1 MSNIG
6 NIEILQIIDSVARE
20 KGISKE
26 VLISTVEQAVQVAGR
41 KKYGNEYNIKAQIN
55 RKTGEINLL
64 RVLKVVENVED
75 YLIQISLTEALQKD
89 PEAKID
95 GEIYEYLPS
104 IDHARVAAQAAKQV
118 ITQRVI
124 EAEREKQYHDF
135 KDRKGEVINGVV
147 KRIEYGDIIVELNRA
162 EAIIKREQQIKG
174 ENFKVGDRVK
184 AYVQD
189 VRHETKGPQIFLS
202 RADDRMLAKLFELE
216 VTEIYEGMIE
226 IKAVA
231 RDAGSKAKI
240 AVFASDSSV
249 DPIGSCVGIRGNR
262 VKAITNELN
271 GEKIDIILWNRDVAQ
286 FIINALAPAEILKI
300 LIDED
305 KRKVEVVVSQENQS
319 LAIGRRGQNVR
330 LAAKLT
336 GWNIDIMTEEQE
348 SKRRNEEF
356 VTSTELFMEAL
367 DVEEVIGQL
376 LSVSGFNTVEQIAN
390 SDVNALMN
398 IEGFEE
404 ELAVEIRNRA
414 INYVNL
420 KNEKIVKELEELG
433 VEQELIDILEIQP
446 ELILKFA
453 EYGIKTIE
461 DLGEMSVNEFKNLAP
476 NSNITDENIK
486 LLMSPFGDQKSL
498 AFRRRE
504 DIMKLL

>member
-75 YLIQISLTEALQKD
+75 YLTQISLTEALQKD

-147 KRIEYGDIIVELNRA
+147 KRIEYGDIIVDLNRA

-240 AVFASDSSV
+240 AVFASDSSI

-356 VTSTELFMEAL
+356 VIFTELFMEAL

-390 SDVNALMN
+390 SDINALMN

-404 ELAVEIRNRA
+404 ELAVEIKNRA

-461 DLGEMSVNEFKNLAP
+461 DLGEMSVTEFKNLAP

-486 LLMSPFGDQKSL
+486 LLIKTAKQHSELK
-498 AFRRRE
+498 E
-504 DIMKLL
+504 E

>member
-75 YLIQISLTEALQKD
+75 YLTQISLTEALQKD
-89 PEAKID
+89 SEAKID

-104 IDHARVAAQAAKQV
+104 IDHARVAAQSAKQV

-147 KRIEYGDIIVELNRA
+147 KRIEYGDIIVDLNRA

-240 AVFASDSSV
+240 AVFASDSSI
-249 DPIGSCVGIRGNR
+249 DPIGLCVGIRGHR

-390 SDVNALMN
+390 SDINALMN

-404 ELAVEIRNRA
+404 ELAVAIRNRA

-486 LLMSPFGDQKSL
+486 LLIKTAKQHSELK
-498 AFRRRE
+498 E
-504 DIMKLL
+504 E

>member
-75 YLIQISLTEALQKD
+75 YLTQISLTEALQKD

-147 KRIEYGDIIVELNRA
+147 KRIEYGDIIVDLNRA

-271 GEKIDIILWNRDVAQ
+271 GEKIDIILWNRHVAQ

-486 LLMSPFGDQKSL
+486 LLIKTAKQHSELK
-498 AFRRRE
+498 E
-504 DIMKLL
+504 E

>member
-55 RKTGEINLL
+55 RKTGVINLL

-75 YLIQISLTEALQKD
+75 YLTQISLTEALQKD
-89 PEAKID
+89 SEAKID
-95 GEIYEYLPS
+95 DEIYEYLPA

-124 EAEREKQYHDF
+124 EAERAKQYHDF
-135 KDRKGEVINGVV
+135 KDRKGEVINGVI
-147 KRIEYGDIIVELNRA
+147 KRIEYSDIIVDLNRA
-162 EAIIKREQQIKG
+162 EARIKREQQIKG
-174 ENFKVGDRVK
+174 ENFKVGDRIK

-216 VTEIYEGMIE
+216 VPEIYEGIIE

-240 AVFASDSSV
+240 AVFASDSSI

-271 GEKIDIILWNRDVAQ
+271 GEKIDIILWHRDVAQ

-300 LIDED
+300 FIDED

-390 SDVNALMN
+390 SDINALMN

-404 ELAVEIRNRA
+404 ELALEIRNRA

-420 KNEKIVKELEELG
+420 KNDKIVKELEELG

-461 DLGEMSVNEFKNLAP
+461 DLGEMSVSEFKNLAP
-476 NSNITDENIK
+476 HSNITDDNIQ
-486 LLMSPFGDQKSL
+486 LLIKTAKQT
-498 AFRRRE
+498 
-504 DIMKLL
+504 

>member
-75 YLIQISLTEALQKD
+75 YLTQISITEALQKD

-118 ITQRVI
+118 ITQRII

-147 KRIEYGDIIVELNRA
+147 KRIEYGDIIVDLNRA

-216 VTEIYEGMIE
+216 VTEIYEGGIE

-231 RDAGSKAKI
+231 RDPGSKAKM
-240 AVFASDSSV
+240 AVFASENGI
-249 DPIGSCVGIRGNR
+249 DPIGSCVGIKGNR
-262 VKAITNELN
+262 VRAITNELN

-376 LSVSGFNTVEQIAN
+376 LSVSGFNTVEQIVN
-390 SDVNALMN
+390 SDINALMN

-420 KNEKIVKELEELG
+420 RNEKIVKELEELG

-486 LLMSPFGDQKSL
+486 LLIKTAKQHSELK
-498 AFRRRE
+498 E
-504 DIMKLL
+504 E

>member
-6 NIEILQIIDSVARE
+6 NVEIVQIIDSVARE

-26 VLISTVEQAVQVAGR
+26 ILIATVEQAVQAAGR
-41 KKYGNEYNIKAQIN
+41 KKYGNEYNIRAQIN

-64 RVLKVVENVED
+64 RILKIVEDVED
-75 YLIQISLTEALQKD
+75 YLTQISLEEALIKNS
-89 PEAKID
+89 EAKIGD
-95 GEIYEYLPS
+95 EIYEYLPP
-104 IDHARVAAQAAKQV
+104 IDHARVSAQAAKQV

-135 KDRKGEVINGVV
+135 KDRKGEIINGIV
-147 KRIEYGDIIVELNRA
+147 KRIEYGDVIVDLSSA
-162 EAIIKREQQIKG
+162 EAIIKKDQLIKG
-174 ENFKVGDRVK
+174 ENFRPNDRIK

-189 VRHETKGPQIFLS
+189 VRQETKGPQIFLS
-202 RADDRMLAKLFELE
+202 RVDNQMLVKLFKLE
-216 VTEIYEGMIE
+216 VPEILEAIIQ
-226 IKAVA
+226 IKSVA
-231 RDAGSKAKI
+231 RDPGSKAKI
-240 AVFASDSSV
+240 AVFASDSSI
-249 DPIGSCVGIRGNR
+249 DPVGSCVGIRGNR
-262 VKAITNELN
+262 VKAVTNELN
-271 GEKIDIILWNRDVAQ
+271 GEKIDIVLWSNDLAQ
-286 FIINALAPAEILKI
+286 FIVNALAPLAPREITKI

-305 KRKVEVVVSQENQS
+305 RHKVEVVVSQENQS
-319 LAIGRRGQNVR
+319 IAIGRRGQNVR
-330 LAAKLT
+330 LASQLT

-356 VTSTELFMEAL
+356 LTSTELFMEAL

-376 LSVSGFNTVEQIAN
+376 LSVTGFNSVEQIA
-390 SDVNALMN
+390 SSEISTLTR

-404 ELAVEIRNRA
+404 ELAVEIKNRA
-414 INYVNL
+414 INYVDL
-420 KNEKIVKELEELG
+420 KNEKIIKKLEDLG
-433 VEQELIDILEIQP
+433 VEQELIDILELSL

-486 LLMSPFGDQKSL
+486 LLIKTARQHGELKDS
-498 AFRRRE
+498 
-504 DIMKLL
+504 

>member
-75 YLIQISLTEALQKD
+75 YLTQISLTEALQKD

-147 KRIEYGDIIVELNRA
+147 KRIEYGDIIVDLNRA

-216 VTEIYEGMIE
+216 VTEIYEGGIE

-231 RDAGSKAKI
+231 RDPGSKAKI
-240 AVFASDSSV
+240 AVFASENGI
-249 DPIGSCVGIRGNR
+249 DPIGSCVGIKGNR
-262 VKAITNELN
+262 VRAITNELN

-390 SDVNALMN
+390 SDINALMN

-486 LLMSPFGDQKSL
+486 LLIKTAKQHSELK
-498 AFRRRE
+498 E
-504 DIMKLL
+504 E

>member
-64 RVLKVVENVED
+64 RVFKVVENVED
-75 YLIQISLTEALQKD
+75 YLTQISITEALQKD

-147 KRIEYGDIIVELNRA
+147 KRIEYGDIIVDLNRA

-240 AVFASDSSV
+240 AVFASENGI

-376 LSVSGFNTVEQIAN
+376 LSVSGFNTVEQITN
-390 SDVNALMN
+390 SDINALMN

-433 VEQELIDILEIQP
+433 VEQELIDILEIHP

-461 DLGEMSVNEFKNLAP
+461 DLGEMSANEFKNLAP

-486 LLMSPFGDQKSL
+486 LLIKTAKQHSELK
-498 AFRRRE
+498 E
-504 DIMKLL
+504 E

>member
-75 YLIQISLTEALQKD
+75 YLTQISITEALQKD

-118 ITQRVI
+118 ITQRII

-147 KRIEYGDIIVELNRA
+147 KRIEYGDIIVDLNRA

-216 VTEIYEGMIE
+216 VTEIYEGGIE

-231 RDAGSKAKI
+231 RDPGSKAKI
-240 AVFASDSSV
+240 AVFASENGI
-249 DPIGSCVGIRGNR
+249 DPIGSCVGIKGNR
-262 VKAITNELN
+262 VRAITNELN

-376 LSVSGFNTVEQIAN
+376 LSVSGFNTVEQIVN
-390 SDVNALMN
+390 SDINALMN

-420 KNEKIVKELEELG
+420 RNEKIVKELEELG

-486 LLMSPFGDQKSL
+486 LLIKTAKQHSELK
-498 AFRRRE
+498 E
-504 DIMKLL
+504 E

>member
-26 VLISTVEQAVQVAGR
+26 ILISTVEQAVQVAGR

-75 YLIQISLTEALQKD
+75 YLTQISLNEALQKNS
-89 PEAKID
+89 EAKID
-95 GEIYEYLPS
+95 EEIYEYLPS

-135 KDRKGEVINGVV
+135 KDRKGEIINGIV
-147 KRIEYGDIIVELNRA
+147 KRMEYGDIIVDLNRA
-162 EAIIKREQQIKG
+162 EAIIKKEQLIKG
-174 ENFKVGDRVK
+174 ENFKVNDRIK

-189 VRHETKGPQIFLS
+189 VRQETKGPQIFLS
-202 RADDRMLAKLFELE
+202 RVDNQMLAKLFELE
-216 VTEIYEGMIE
+216 VPEIYDGIIE
-226 IKAVA
+226 IRAIA
-231 RDAGSKAKI
+231 RDPGSKAKI
-240 AVFASDSSV
+240 AVFASDSSI
-249 DPIGSCVGIRGNR
+249 DAIGSCVGIRGNR
-262 VKAITNELN
+262 VKAITNELS
-271 GEKIDIILWNRDVAQ
+271 GEKIDIVLWNKDIAQ
-286 FIINALAPAEILKI
+286 FVINALAPAEILKI
-300 LIDED
+300 FIDED

-319 LAIGRRGQNVR
+319 IAIGRRGQNVR
-330 LAAKLT
+330 LASKLT

-356 VTSTELFMEAL
+356 LNSTELFMEAL

-376 LSVSGFNTVEQIAN
+376 LSVTGFNSIEQIAN
-390 SDVNALMN
+390 SEISTLTG

-404 ELAVEIRNRA
+404 ELAIELKNRA

-420 KNEKIVKELEELG
+420 KNEKIVKKLEELG

-446 ELILKFA
+446 ELVLKFA

-461 DLGEMSVNEFKNLAP
+461 DLGEMSVNEFKSLAP
-476 NSNITDENIK
+476 NSNIDDDNIK
-486 LLMSPFGDQKSL
+486 LLIKTARQHGESK
-498 AFRRRE
+498 E
-504 DIMKLL
+504 E

>member
-75 YLIQISLTEALQKD
+75 YLTQISLTEALQKD

-147 KRIEYGDIIVELNRA
+147 KRIEYGDIIVDLNRA

-240 AVFASDSSV
+240 AVFASDSSI

-390 SDVNALMN
+390 SDINALMN

-486 LLMSPFGDQKSL
+486 LLIKTAKQHSELK
-498 AFRRRE
+498 E
-504 DIMKLL
+504 E

>member
-75 YLIQISLTEALQKD
+75 YLTQISLTEALQKD

-147 KRIEYGDIIVELNRA
+147 KRIEYGDIIVDLNRA

-486 LLMSPFGDQKSL
+486 LLIKTAKQHSELK
-498 AFRRRE
+498 E
-504 DIMKLL
+504 E

>member
-75 YLIQISLTEALQKD
+75 YLTQISLTEALQKD
-89 PEAKID
+89 SEAKID

-135 KDRKGEVINGVV
+135 KDRKGEIINGVV
-147 KRIEYGDIIVELNRA
+147 KRIEYGDIIVDLNRA

-240 AVFASDSSV
+240 AVFASENGI

-390 SDVNALMN
+390 SDINALMN

-404 ELAVEIRNRA
+404 ELAIEIRNRA

-486 LLMSPFGDQKSL
+486 LLIKTAKQHSELK
-498 AFRRRE
+498 E
-504 DIMKLL
+504 E

>member
-55 RKTGEINLL
+55 RNTGEINLL

-75 YLIQISLTEALQKD
+75 YLTQISLTEALQKD

-135 KDRKGEVINGVV
+135 KDRKGEIINGVV
-147 KRIEYGDIIVELNRA
+147 KRIEYGDIIVDLNRA

-202 RADDRMLAKLFELE
+202 RTDDRMLAKLFELE

-240 AVFASDSSV
+240 AVFASDSSI

-390 SDVNALMN
+390 SDINALMN

-446 ELILKFA
+446 ELVLKFA

-486 LLMSPFGDQKSL
+486 LLIKTAKQHSELK
-498 AFRRRE
+498 E
-504 DIMKLL
+504 E

>member
-26 VLISTVEQAVQVAGR
+26 DLILTVEQAVQVAGR

-75 YLIQISLTEALQKD
+75 YLTQILLTEALQKD
-89 PEAKID
+89 SEAKID
-95 GEIYEYLPS
+95 DEIYEYLPS
-104 IDHARVAAQAAKQV
+104 IDHARVASQAAKQV

-147 KRIEYGDIIVELNRA
+147 KRMEYGDIIVELNRA
-162 EAIIKREQQIKG
+162 EAILKKEQQIKG
-174 ENFKVGDRVK
+174 ENFKVNDRIK

-189 VRHETKGPQIFLS
+189 VKHETKGPQIFLS

-216 VTEIYEGMIE
+216 VPEIYEGIIE
-226 IKAVA
+226 IQAVA

-240 AVFASDSSV
+240 AVFASDSSI

-390 SDVNALMN
+390 SDINALMN
-398 IEGFEE
+398 IEGFEA

-420 KNEKIVKELEELG
+420 KNEKIVKELEDLG
-433 VEQELIDILEIQP
+433 VEQELVDILEIQP

-453 EYGIKTIE
+453 KYGIKTIE

-486 LLMSPFGDQKSL
+486 LLIKTAKQHSELK
-498 AFRRRE
+498 E
-504 DIMKLL
+504 E

>member
-75 YLIQISLTEALQKD
+75 YLTQISITEALQKD

-124 EAEREKQYHDF
+124 EAERKKQYHDF

-147 KRIEYGDIIVELNRA
+147 KRIEYGDIIVDLNRA

-240 AVFASDSSV
+240 AVFASDSSI

-319 LAIGRRGQNVR
+319 LAIGRRGQNVK

-336 GWNIDIMTEEQE
+336 GWNIDIMSEEQE
-348 SKRRNEEF
+348 STRRNEEF

-390 SDVNALMN
+390 SDINALMN

-404 ELAVEIRNRA
+404 ELAIEIRNRA

-486 LLMSPFGDQKSL
+486 LLIKTAKQHSELK
-498 AFRRRE
+498 E
-504 DIMKLL
+504 E

>member
-6 NIEILQIIDSVARE
+6 NVEILQIIDSVARE

-26 VLISTVEQAVQVAGR
+26 ILISTIEQAVQVAGR

-64 RVLKVVENVED
+64 RILKIVEDVED
-75 YLIQISLTEALQKD
+75 YLTQISLAEALRKN
-89 PEAKID
+89 PEAKIGD
-95 GEIYEYLPS
+95 EIYEYLPP
-104 IDHARVAAQAAKQV
+104 IDHARVSAQAAKQV

-135 KDRKGEVINGVV
+135 KDRKGEIINGIV
-147 KRIEYGDIIVELNRA
+147 KRIEYGDIIVDLSRA
-162 EAIIKREQQIKG
+162 EAIIRKDQLIKG
-174 ENFKVGDRVK
+174 ENFKPNDRIK

-189 VRHETKGPQIFLS
+189 VRQETKGPQIFLS
-202 RADDRMLAKLFELE
+202 RVDNQMLVKLFKLE
-216 VTEIYEGMIE
+216 VPEILEDIIQ
-226 IKAVA
+226 IKSVA
-231 RDAGSKAKI
+231 RDPGSKAKI
-240 AVFASDSSV
+240 AVFASDSSI
-249 DPIGSCVGIRGNR
+249 DPVGSCVGIRGNR
-262 VKAITNELN
+262 VKAVTNELN
-271 GEKIDIILWNRDVAQ
+271 GEKIDIVLWSNDLAQ
-286 FIINALAPAEILKI
+286 FIVNALVPLAPGEITKI

-305 KRKVEVVVSQENQS
+305 RHKVEVVVSQENQS
-319 LAIGRRGQNVR
+319 IAIGRRGQNVR
-330 LAAKLT
+330 LASKLT

-356 VTSTELFMEAL
+356 LTSTQLFMEAL

-376 LSVSGFNTVEQIAN
+376 LSVTGFNSVEQIA
-390 SDVNALMN
+390 SGEISTLTR

-404 ELAVEIRNRA
+404 ELAVEIKNRA
-414 INYVNL
+414 INYVDL
-420 KNEKIVKELEELG
+420 KNEKIIKKLEDLG
-433 VEQELIDILEIQP
+433 VEQELIDILALP
-446 ELILKFA
+446 LELILKFA

-486 LLMSPFGDQKSL
+486 LLIKTARQHGELKDS
-498 AFRRRE
+498 
-504 DIMKLL
+504 

>member
-75 YLIQISLTEALQKD
+75 YLTQISLTEALQKD

-118 ITQRVI
+118 ITKRVI

-135 KDRKGEVINGVV
+135 KDRKGEIINGVV
-147 KRIEYGDIIVELNRA
+147 KRIEYGDIIVDLNRA
-162 EAIIKREQQIKG
+162 EAIIKKEQQIKG
-174 ENFKVGDRVK
+174 ENFKVNDRIK

-231 RDAGSKAKI
+231 RDTGSKAKI
-240 AVFASDSSV
+240 AVFASDSSI

-262 VKAITNELN
+262 VRAITNELN

-376 LSVSGFNTVEQIAN
+376 LSVSGFNTIEQIAN
-390 SDVNALMN
+390 SDINALMN

-433 VEQELIDILEIQP
+433 VEQELIDILEIPP

-486 LLMSPFGDQKSL
+486 LLIKTAKQHSELKK
-498 AFRRRE
+498 E
-504 DIMKLL
+504 

>member
-147 KRIEYGDIIVELNRA
+147 KRIEYGDIIVDLNRA

-271 GEKIDIILWNRDVAQ
+271 GEKIDIILWNRHVAQ

-486 LLMSPFGDQKSL
+486 LL
-498 AFRRRE
+498 
-504 DIMKLL
+504 

>member
-6 NIEILQIIDSVARE
+6 NIEILQIIDAVARE

-26 VLISTVEQAVQVAGR
+26 ILMSTVEQAVQVAGR

-75 YLIQISLTEALQKD
+75 YLTQISLTEAVQKN
-89 PEAKID
+89 PEAKI
-95 GEIYEYLPS
+95 GEEIYEYLPS

-135 KDRKGEVINGVV
+135 KDRKGEIINGIV
-147 KRIEYGDIIVELNRA
+147 KRMEYGDIIVDLNRA
-162 EAIIKREQQIKG
+162 EAIIKKEQLIKG
-174 ENFKVGDRVK
+174 ENFKVNDRIK
-184 AYVQD
+184 AHVQD
-189 VRHETKGPQIFLS
+189 VRQETKGPQIFLS
-202 RADDRMLAKLFELE
+202 RADKQMLVKLFELE
-216 VTEIYEGMIE
+216 VPEIYDGIIQ

-231 RDAGSKAKI
+231 RDPGSKAKI
-240 AVFASDSSV
+240 AVFASDSSI

-262 VKAITNELN
+262 VKAVTHELN
-271 GEKIDIILWNRDVAQ
+271 GEKIDIVLWSKDVAQ

-300 LIDED
+300 FIDED
-305 KRKVEVVVSQENQS
+305 RRKVEVVVSQDNQS
-319 LAIGRRGQNVR
+319 IAIGRRGQNVR
-330 LAAKLT
+330 LASQLT

-356 VTSTELFMEAL
+356 LTSTELFMEAL

-376 LSVSGFNTVEQIAN
+376 LSVTGFNSVDQIAN
-390 SDVNALMN
+390 SEISALIG

-404 ELAVEIRNRA
+404 ELAVEIKNRA

-420 KNEKIVKELEELG
+420 KNEKIVKKLEELG
-433 VEQELIDILEIQP
+433 VDQELIDILEIQP
-446 ELILKFA
+446 ELVLKFA

-461 DLGEMSVNEFKNLAP
+461 DLGEMSVNEFKSLAP
-476 NSNITDENIK
+476 NSNITDDNIK
-486 LLMSPFGDQKSL
+486 LLIKTAKQHSELK
-498 AFRRRE
+498 E
-504 DIMKLL
+504 E